1 MTEKRFSNCSVSEKL
16 LHTSFILILGI
27 GYLFATFLI
36 FYTVSKKDAK
46 PGLSIEDIIIKYHG
60 NRSGTKLEAAITGGM
75 NAYVSP
81 EEHMVIVSWIHNG
94 AMESEFD
101 KKIEPIFTAKCVG
114 CHSPDGFMASVDLTG
129 YSNVKKFVKVDTG
142 QSIGALVRSSHIHLF
157 GMSIIFY
164 LLGRIFLLTEL
175 PPLIKRTAVILPF
188 VAIFVDIGSW
198 WFTKYAYVFAYTVQ
212 IGGALMALSF
222 AFQSFM
228 SLYQMWFMK
237 TKTKTEEA

>member
-46 PGLSIEDIIIKYHG
+46 PGLSVEDIIIKYHG
-60 NRSGTKLEAAITGGM
+60 NRSGTKLEAALTGGM

-81 EEHMVIVSWIHNG
+81 EELLSIVSWIHLG
-94 AMESEFD
+94 AKESDFNKE
-101 KKIEPIFTAKCVG
+101 IEPILSANCVG
-114 CHSPDGFMASVDLTG
+114 CHNPDGFMAYVNLTS

-157 GMSIIFY
+157 GLSIIFY

-175 PPLIKRTAVILPF
+175 PPLVKRIAVIIPF

-198 WFTKYAYVFAYTVQ
+198 WFTRYAHVFAYLVL

-237 TKTKTEEA
+237 TKTKN